1 MAEVNLG
8 RVQGYSAYEVWLQEG
23 HTGTE
28 LDYLASLK
36 GEEGKTPVKGTDYW
50 TEQDKNEIVGETT
63 GAVTEEIQPKLDE
76 ISGNVS
82 EANTAAEEAVTI
94 AKGANVSLS
103 FGNYASMISVFNAL
117 GNDVYRV
124 GQNIMIVTL
133 NVPDLWVSEIA
144 ETSTA
149 YTYTSD
155 EEFTN
160 ELKTNGTVQV
170 GFYKLSALETQ
181 KVDLTDYVKNT
192 DVASNNTNGNLGL
205 VKGSGNS
212 GGITINSAGSLYITK
227 ATEALIDG
235 RTNNYA
241 PIVPSN
247 LVYAVQSVVGGHVTL
262 TQAEYD
268 ALVEAGTVDEN
279 TYYYIKEE

>member
-50 TEQDKNEIVGETT
+50 TEQDKKEIVGETA

-82 EANTAAEEAVTI
+82 KANTAAEEAVTI

-144 ETSTA
+144 ETSTT

-155 EEFTN
+155 EEFAN

-181 KVDLTDYVKNT
+181 KVDLTNYVKNT
-192 DVASNNTNGNLGL
+192 DVATASKLGL
-205 VKGSGNS
+205 VKGAQSLGTFIIKDGAIS
-212 GGITINSAGSLYITK
+212 IVSANET
-227 ATEALIDG
+227 LIDQ
-235 RTNNYA
+235 RTNDYR
-241 PIVPSN
+241 PITPKN
-247 LVYAVQSVVGGHVTL
+247 LVYAVESVVGGHVTL
-262 TQAEYD
+262 TQTEYD

>member
-28 LDYLASLK
+28 LDYLESLK

-50 TEQDKNEIVGETT
+50 TEQDKKEIVGETA

-82 EANTAAEEAVTI
+82 KANTAVEEAVTI

-133 NVPDLWVSEIA
+133 NVPDLWVSDIA
-144 ETSTA
+144 ETSTT

-155 EEFTN
+155 DDFAN

-181 KVDLTDYVKNT
+181 KVDLTEYVKNT
-192 DVASNNTNGNLGL
+192 DYGTPTKAGIVKVGDGLTISEGNMQ
-205 VKGSGNS
+205 
-212 GGITINSAGSLYITK
+212 IAK
-227 ATEALIDG
+227 ATEVLIDG
-235 RTNNYA
+235 KTNNYA

>member
-50 TEQDKNEIVGETT
+50 TEQDKKEIVGETA
-63 GAVTEEIQPKLDE
+63 GAVTEEIQPTLDE

-82 EANTAAEEAVTI
+82 KANTTAEEAVTI

-144 ETSTA
+144 ETSTT
-149 YTYTSD
+149 YTYISD

-160 ELKTNGTVQV
+160 ELKASGTVQV

-181 KVDLTDYVKNT
+181 KVDLTDYVQNT
-192 DVASNNTNGNLGL
+192 DYATSAKGGVVKVASNYGTMVINGIVAVAAANA
-205 VKGSGNS
+205 S
-212 GGITINSAGSLYITK
+212 
-227 ATEALIDG
+227 LIDA
-235 RTNNYA
+235 RENDYR
-241 PIVPSN
+241 PITPKS

-268 ALVEAGTVDEN
+268 ALVEDGTVDEN

>member
-50 TEQDKNEIVGETT
+50 TEEDKKEIVGEAA
-63 GAVTEEIQPKLDE
+63 GAVTEEIQPTLDE

-82 EANTAAEEAVTI
+82 KANTAAKEAVTI
-94 AKGANVSLS
+94 AKGAIVSLS

-133 NVPDLWVSEIA
+133 NVPDLWVSDIA

-155 EEFTN
+155 DDFAN

-181 KVDLTDYVKNT
+181 KVDLTNYVQNT
-192 DVASNNTNGNLGL
+192 DYATSAKGGVVKIASNYGTMMISGIVAVASANT
-205 VKGSGNS
+205 S
-212 GGITINSAGSLYITK
+212 
-227 ATEALIDG
+227 LIDA
-235 RTNNYA
+235 RENDYR
-241 PIVPSN
+241 PITPKN
-247 LVYAVQSVVGGHVTL
+247 LEYAVESVVGAHVTL

-268 ALVEAGTVDEN
+268 ALVETGTVDEN

>member
-50 TEQDKNEIVGETT
+50 TEQDKKEIVGETA
-63 GAVTEEIQPKLDE
+63 GAVTEEIQPTLDE

-82 EANTAAEEAVTI
+82 KANTAAEEAVTI

-144 ETSTA
+144 ETSTT

-155 EEFTN
+155 DDFAN
-160 ELKTNGTVQV
+160 ELKTNGFVQI
-170 GFYKLSALETQ
+170 GYYNLSALETQ
-181 KVDLTDYVKNT
+181 KVDLTNYVQNT
-192 DVASNNTNGNLGL
+192 DYATSAKGGVVKIASNYGTMMINGIVAVTSANT
-205 VKGSGNS
+205 S
-212 GGITINSAGSLYITK
+212 
-227 ATEALIDG
+227 LIDA
-235 RTNNYA
+235 RENDYR
-241 PIVPSN
+241 PITPKN
-247 LVYAVQSVVGGHVTL
+247 LEYAVESVVGGHVTL